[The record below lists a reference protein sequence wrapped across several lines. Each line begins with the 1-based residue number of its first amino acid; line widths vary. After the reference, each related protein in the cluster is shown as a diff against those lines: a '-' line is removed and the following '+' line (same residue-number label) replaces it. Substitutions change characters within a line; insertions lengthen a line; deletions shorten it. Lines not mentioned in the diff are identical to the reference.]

1 MAFDG
6 LFTRAIVTE
15 LQQLVG
21 GRINRVHQPNE
32 YEVVLTMRAQR
43 KNVKLLLS
51 AHPSYARVQLTEE
64 TITNPPEPT
73 MFCTILRRHIESGII
88 TAIEQVDND
97 RIIHF
102 TIASHNE
109 IGDPITR
116 TLIMEVMGR
125 HSNLMVVD
133 PMNDKIIEALKHLPP
148 YMNSFR
154 TVLPGATYVSPPE
167 QEKKN
172 PFTISEEELFDIYHK
187 LEKGRDFIQYLQ
199 GIAPIHATELYA
211 LLKQNLQFQT
221 YRNFIESFE
230 TLPFQPVVMKKDGR
244 DIFSA
249 HPLTTADEVIYEAK
263 SLGDLLDRVY
273 FEKADRERVRAQA
286 QDLEKWLANERA
298 KLVKKE
304 KVLQKEYQD
313 AEKLD
318 DFQLYGEL
326 LMAHHYQI
334 EANAK
339 EAIVENYYD
348 GSEVTIPLDP
358 RKTAI
363 ENANRYYTKYTKAK
377 NALIQLK
384 EQMRL
389 TKEELD
395 YFETLL
401 QQVEMATPDDIDEIR
416 EELIENGYM
425 RKRRSKKKEKKK
437 KMVIERYES
446 STGIPIA
453 VGKNNKQNDYVTFK
467 LASRHHTWLHTK
479 DIPGSHVVILSD
491 DPDETTLQEAAV
503 IAAHFSKART
513 SSNVPVDYTEIRHVK
528 KPSGAKPGF
537 VNYFEQQT
545 VFVTPDEQ
553 LVRQLKQ

>member
-32 YEVVLTMRAQR
+32 YEFVLTMRAQR

-133 PMNDKIIEALKHLPP
+133 PGDDKIIEALKHLPP

-221 YRNFIESFE
+221 YRHFIESFE

-339 EAIVENYYD
+339 EATVENYYD

-453 VGKNNKQNDYVTFK
+453 VGKNNKQNDHVTFK

-491 DPDETTLQEAAV
+491 NPDETTLQEAAV
-503 IAAHFSKART
+503 IAAYFSKART

-545 VFVTPDEQ
+545 LFVTPDEQ

>member
-133 PMNDKIIEALKHLPP
+133 PGDDKIIEALKHLPP

-221 YRNFIESFE
+221 YRHFIESFE

-339 EAIVENYYD
+339 EVTVENYYD

-453 VGKNNKQNDYVTFK
+453 VGKNNKQNDHVTFK

-491 DPDETTLQEAAV
+491 NPDETTLQEAAV
-503 IAAHFSKART
+503 IAAYFSKART

-545 VFVTPDEQ
+545 LFVTPDEQ

>member
-133 PMNDKIIEALKHLPP
+133 PGDDKIIEALKHLPP

-221 YRNFIESFE
+221 YRHFIESFE

-339 EAIVENYYD
+339 EATVENYYD

-453 VGKNNKQNDYVTFK
+453 VGKNNKQNDHVTFK

-491 DPDETTLQEAAV
+491 NPDETTLQEAAV
-503 IAAHFSKART
+503 IAAYFSKART

-545 VFVTPDEQ
+545 LFVTPDEQ

>member
-172 PFTISEEELFDIYHK
+172 PFTISEEELFELYHK

-339 EAIVENYYD
+339 EATVENYYD

-503 IAAHFSKART
+503 IAAYFSKART

>member
-172 PFTISEEELFDIYHK
+172 PFTLSEEELFDIYHK

-199 GIAPIHATELYA
+199 GVAPIHATELYA

-221 YRNFIESFE
+221 YRHFIESFE

-339 EAIVENYYD
+339 EATVENYYD

-384 EQMRL
+384 QQMRL

-453 VGKNNKQNDYVTFK
+453 VGKNNKQNDHVTFK

-503 IAAHFSKART
+503 IAAYFSKART

>member
-43 KNVKLLLS
+43 KSVKLLLS

-133 PMNDKIIEALKHLPP
+133 PGDDKIIEALKHLPP

-172 PFTISEEELFDIYHK
+172 PFTISEEELFELYHK

-339 EAIVENYYD
+339 EATVENYYD

-503 IAAHFSKART
+503 IAAYFSKART

>member
-133 PMNDKIIEALKHLPP
+133 PGDDKIIEALKHLPP

-199 GIAPIHATELYA
+199 GIAPIHATELYT
-211 LLKQNLQFQT
+211 LLEKDLQFQT

-339 EAIVENYYD
+339 EATVENYYD

-453 VGKNNKQNDYVTFK
+453 VGKNNKQNDHVTFK

-491 DPDETTLQEAAV
+491 NPDETTLQEAAV
-503 IAAHFSKART
+503 IAAYFSKART

-545 VFVTPDEQ
+545 LFVTPDEQ
-553 LVRQLKQ
+553 IVRQLKQ

>member
-199 GIAPIHATELYA
+199 GVAPIHATELYA

-221 YRNFIESFE
+221 YRHFIESFE

-304 KVLQKEYQD
+304 KVLQKEYKD

-339 EAIVENYYD
+339 EATVENYYD

-384 EQMRL
+384 QQMRL

-453 VGKNNKQNDYVTFK
+453 VGKNNKQNDHVTFK

-503 IAAHFSKART
+503 IAAYFSKART

>member
-199 GIAPIHATELYA
+199 GFAPIHATELYA

-221 YRNFIESFE
+221 YRHFIESFE

-339 EAIVENYYD
+339 EATVENYYD

-384 EQMRL
+384 QQMRL

-453 VGKNNKQNDYVTFK
+453 VGKNNKQNDHVTFK

-491 DPDETTLQEAAV
+491 NPDETTLQEAAV
-503 IAAHFSKART
+503 IAAYFSKART

-545 VFVTPDEQ
+545 LFVTPDEQ

>member
-15 LQQLVG
+15 LQPLVG

-125 HSNLMVVD
+125 HSNLMVVNPSD
-133 PMNDKIIEALKHLPP
+133 DKIIEALKHLPP

-304 KVLQKEYQD
+304 KVLQKEYKD

-339 EAIVENYYD
+339 EATVENYYD

-401 QQVEMATPDDIDEIR
+401 QQVAMATPDDIDEIR

-453 VGKNNKQNDYVTFK
+453 VGKNNKQNDHVTFK

-491 DPDETTLQEAAV
+491 NPDETTLQEAAI
-503 IAAHFSKART
+503 IAAYFSKART

-545 VFVTPDEQ
+545 LFVTPDEQ

>member
-172 PFTISEEELFDIYHK
+172 PFTISEEELFELYHK

-339 EAIVENYYD
+339 EATVENYYD

-401 QQVEMATPDDIDEIR
+401 QQVEIATPDDIDEIR

-503 IAAHFSKART
+503 IAAYFSKART

>member
-15 LQQLVG
+15 LQPLVG

-133 PMNDKIIEALKHLPP
+133 PGDDKIIEALKHLPP

-221 YRNFIESFE
+221 YRHFIESFE

-339 EAIVENYYD
+339 EATVENYYD

-453 VGKNNKQNDYVTFK
+453 VGKNNKQNDHVTFK

-491 DPDETTLQEAAV
+491 NPDETTLQEAAV
-503 IAAHFSKART
+503 IAAYFSKART

-545 VFVTPDEQ
+545 LFVTPDEQ

>member
-172 PFTISEEELFDIYHK
+172 PFTISEEELFELYHK

-453 VGKNNKQNDYVTFK
+453 VGKNNKQNDHVTFK

-503 IAAHFSKART
+503 IAAYFSKART

>member
-15 LQQLVG
+15 LQQLLG

-51 AHPSYARVQLTEE
+51 AHPSYARVQLTQE

-263 SLGDLLDRVY
+263 SLGDLLDRIY

-339 EAIVENYYD
+339 EATVENYYD

-503 IAAHFSKART
+503 IAAYFSKART

>member
-64 TITNPPEPT
+64 TITNPPEPA

-133 PMNDKIIEALKHLPP
+133 PGDDKIIEALKHLPP

-221 YRNFIESFE
+221 YRHFIESFE

-339 EAIVENYYD
+339 EATVENYYD

-453 VGKNNKQNDYVTFK
+453 VGKNNKQNDHVTFK

-491 DPDETTLQEAAV
+491 NPDETTLQEAAV
-503 IAAHFSKART
+503 IAAYFSKART

-545 VFVTPDEQ
+545 LFVTPDEQ

>member
-172 PFTISEEELFDIYHK
+172 PFTISEEELFELYHK

-339 EAIVENYYD
+339 EATVENYYD

-358 RKTAI
+358 CKTAI

-503 IAAHFSKART
+503 IAAYFSKART